1 MVLENHPQSDCWE
14 HVVAKYY
21 PQGLFFLEKTPL
33 QDFGSV
39 WTCILGVS
47 LTVGAE
53 LGRLIASWDH
63 TLGFSLPVG
72 AALGRLIVSWDR
84 MAGPVAAE
92 RRAPHPTFLRQP
104 LAQYPTGQKRYHT
117 PETPTGSADIGGFIS
132 GLPQ

>member
-1 MVLENHPQSDCWE
+1 MWYLKITPVGFLGACRGQVLPAGAFFFWKKHPPDLGE
-14 HVVAKYY
+14 RVVAKYY

-47 LTVGAE
+47 LTVGAK

-92 RRAPHPTFLRQP
+92 RPTQL
-104 LAQYPTGQKRYHT
+104 
-117 PETPTGSADIGGFIS
+117 S
-132 GLPQ
+132 